1 MALVFCDSV
10 DHYTTVTNKYPTT
23 ANAPS
28 VSAGNGRHGASL
40 RMGSTDAR
48 AEITTLSPA
57 PSGATAI
64 AGMAVKISDVSKA
77 HCLFAFLQGG
87 SLQMECRITAAGLLT
102 VTRNG
107 TVLGTSA
114 AAVVANR
121 WTYIELKVLI
131 DPSAGTYELRVDGAA
146 VVGPTTG
153 ANTRAT
159 GSSTWDGL
167 RIGDTAFTGSF
178 TKDYDDIYC
187 LDGSGSINTTF
198 LGDVRVDAY
207 VTTANGNTSNS
218 TPSTGTNRALN
229 VDDAA
234 PNGDTDYNALA
245 AVNDKDTLV
254 LTDLSPAGVG
264 TVRAFQIL
272 IYADKT
278 DAGAGSV
285 CPVIRSGGADY
296 DGTGVALSTTYGYV
310 RQPYDANP
318 ATGVQMTESEFNAAE
333 LGYKRTA

>member
-1 MALVFCDSV
+1 MAIVFSDSV
-10 DHYTTVTNKYPTT
+10 DHYTTVTGKYPTI
-23 ANAPS
+23 ANSPF
-28 VSAGNGRHGASL
+28 VNAGTGRHGASL
-40 RMGSTDAR
+40 RMGSTDGR
-48 AEITTLSPA
+48 ADIPTLTPA

-64 AGMAVKISDVSKA
+64 AGMAIKISDISKA
-77 HCLFAFLQGG
+77 HCLFAFMQGG
-87 SLQMECRITAAGLLT
+87 SLQMEARITAAGLLT

-114 AAVVANR
+114 AALVANR
-121 WTYIELKVLI
+121 WTYVELKVVI
-131 DPSAGTYELRVDGAA
+131 NPSTGTYELRVDGAN
-146 VVGPTTG
+146 VVSGTG

-167 RIGDTAFTGSF
+167 RLGDTAFTGSF
-178 TKDYDDIYC
+178 TKDYDDIYF
-187 LDGSGSINTTF
+187 LDGSGSFNNDF

-207 VTTANGNTSNS
+207 VTTANGNTSGS

-234 PNGDTDYNALA
+234 PNGDTDYNTLA
-245 AVNDKDTLV
+245 ASGDKDTLV

-264 TVRAFQIL
+264 TVLGFQVL
-272 IYADKT
+272 IYAAKT

-285 CPVIRSGGADY
+285 CPVIRSGGTDY
-296 DGTGVALSTTYGYV
+296 DGTATALSTTYGYARV
-310 RQPYDANP
+310 PYDTNP
-318 ATGVQMTESEFNAAE
+318 ATGVRMTESEFNAAE